1 MSSRSKRVQQQIV
14 AQRVTTAVQVLSI
27 MEAEARKMSWG
38 QRFKLANS
46 FLWKK
51 NINAFFQLADS
62 NKEAENVKEVQD
74 SKEKS

>member
-27 MEAEARKMSWG
+27 MEAEARKMSWW
-38 QRFKLANS
+38 QRLKLANS

-51 NINAFFQLADS
+51 NIDAFFQLADS
-62 NKEAENVKEVQD
+62 NKEAESESQD
-74 SKEKS
+74 L

>member
-14 AQRVTTAVQVLSI
+14 AQRLTTVVQVLSI
-27 MEAEARKMSWG
+27 VESEAKKMSWG

-51 NINAFFQLADS
+51 NIDAFFQLATE
-62 NKEAENVKEVQD
+62 NKETESESQD
-74 SKEKS
+74 L

>member
-14 AQRVTTAVQVLSI
+14 AQRLTTVVQVLSI
-27 MEAEARKMSWG
+27 VESEARKMSWW

-51 NINAFFQLADS
+51 NIDAFFQLATE
-62 NKEAENVKEVQD
+62 NKEADNGREVQD
-74 SKEKS
+74 SKA

>member
-14 AQRVTTAVQVLSI
+14 AQRLTTVVQVLSI
-27 MEAEARKMSWG
+27 VESEARKMSWW

-51 NINAFFQLADS
+51 NIDAFFQLATE
-62 NKEAENVKEVQD
+62 NKETDSESQD
-74 SKEKS
+74 L

>member
-14 AQRVTTAVQVLSI
+14 AQRLTTVVQVLSI
-27 MEAEARKMSWG
+27 VESEARKMSWW

-51 NINAFFQLADS
+51 NIDAFFQLATE
-62 NKEAENVKEVQD
+62 NKEADNGGEVQD
-74 SKEKS
+74 SKA

>member
-27 MEAEARKMSWG
+27 MEAEASKMSFW
-38 QRFKLANS
+38 QRLKLANS

-51 NINAFFQLADS
+51 NIDAFFQLAES
-62 NKEAENVKEVQD
+62 NKEATDE
-74 SKEKS
+74 SKTL